1 MRWAKRLTRNYG
13 SRAEREGVM
22 KIIRAVAVVALVCTS
37 LLLAVPAQADPPL
50 GTNMNAGE
58 FIFHCTR
65 GGETQTF
72 ETTSINQSAAIA
84 LQLQD
89 GTGVIMYTHVEVN
102 GQVVYDRPGQA
113 SRTDLWTCTIE
124 GVPGVV
130 AQMFVT
136 PRG

>member
-1 MRWAKRLTRNYG
+1 
-13 SRAEREGVM
+13 M
-22 KIIRAVAVVALVCTS
+22 KLIRAIAVVAVVSGS
-37 LLLAVPAQADPPL
+37 LLWGAPALADPPF
-50 GTNMNAGE
+50 GQNKNAGV
-58 FIFHCTR
+58 FIFDCTR
-65 GGETQTF
+65 GPETQTF
-72 ETTSINQSAAIA
+72 ETISIVQSAAIA

-113 SRTDLWTCTIE
+113 GRTDLWTCTIE
-124 GVPGVV
+124 GVTGVV

>member
-1 MRWAKRLTRNYG
+1 MKL
-13 SRAEREGVM
+13 SRAIAV
-22 KIIRAVAVVALVCTS
+22 VAVVSVS
-37 LLLAVPAQADPPL
+37 LLWGEPAVADPPL
-50 GTNMNAGE
+50 GQNPNAGV

-65 GGETQTF
+65 GAETQTF
-72 ETTSINQSAAIA
+72 ETISIVQSAAIA

-113 SRTDLWTCTIE
+113 GRTDLWTCTIE
-124 GVPGVV
+124 GVTGVV